1 MVIRHWF
8 LRLRETDNALQLPV
22 FFCSNPYRLVEP
34 YCPFEQPEPFV
45 RAWTV
50 LSGKITSDRAVKIGV
65 RQKVILLE
73 NFDQKTSCWILL
85 VFLPALSGISGNSEQ
100 KSYRPPNSLIQYTV
114 LETQFRSLK
123 HTTVIRI
130 RENLET
136 FQSYPSD
143 NKARTVRW
151 CKRPTLNSFQTHQTV
166 LLYCWEMFK

>member
-1 MVIRHWF
+1 M
-8 LRLRETDNALQLPV
+8 RLRETDNALQLPV

-50 LSGKITSDRAVKIGV
+50 LSGKITSYRAVKIGV

-100 KSYRPPNSLIQYTV
+100 KTILQTTKQLIQYTV
-114 LETQFRSLK
+114 LDIQFRSLK
-123 HTTVIRI
+123 YMNVIRI
-130 RENLET
+130 PKNLSNFPFLPKQQGE
-136 FQSYPSD
+136 D
-143 NKARTVRW
+143 G
-151 CKRPTLNSFQTHQTV
+151 V
-166 LLYCWEMFK
+166 LM